1 MPFLL
6 IKFSVNIKTD
16 NKSEDILMG
25 IETIIHFLEHTV
37 LADMVAICTFT
48 LEMAGIAV
56 LMTSSIKCFIKWLQ
70 KKNHVQLDLAHGTA
84 LALTFKMGGEVLR
97 TVVVREWQELGI
109 LGAIIILRA
118 ALTIM
123 LHWEI
128 KSEENEFTNNQL
140 KDLKKY

>member
-1 MPFLL
+1 
-6 IKFSVNIKTD
+6 
-16 NKSEDILMG
+16 MG
-25 IETIIHFLEHTV
+25 IETIIHFLENTV
-37 LADMVAICTFT
+37 IADVVAICTFL

-56 LMTSSIKCFIKWLQ
+56 LMTTSIKCFIKWLQ
-70 KKNHVQLDLAHGTA
+70 KRSHVQLDLAHGTA

-109 LGAIIILRA
+109 LGAIIVLRA

-128 KSEENEFTNNQL
+128 KSEEKVMDNERL
-140 KDLKKY
+140 KEMKKY

>member
-1 MPFLL
+1 M
-6 IKFSVNIKTD
+6 NIE
-16 NKSEDILMG
+16 SIIYIL
-25 IETIIHFLEHTV
+25 ENTV
-37 LADMVAICTFT
+37 LTDVVSICTFL
-48 LEMAGIAV
+48 LEMAGIIV
-56 LMTSSIKCFIKWLQ
+56 LMTTAAKSFIKWLQ

-109 LGAIIILRA
+109 LGAIILLRA
-118 ALTIM
+118 ALTVM

-128 KSEENEFTNNQL
+128 KSEEKDIDNEKI

>member
-1 MPFLL
+1 M
-6 IKFSVNIKTD
+6 INIE
-16 NKSEDILMG
+16 S
-25 IETIIHFLEHTV
+25 IIHFLEHSFLTDIV
-37 LADMVAICTFT
+37 SICTLL
-48 LEMAGIAV
+48 LEMAGICV
-56 LMTSSIKCFIKWLQ
+56 LMTTSIKCFIKWIQ
-70 KKNHVQLDLAHGTA
+70 KKNHIQLDLAHGTA

-109 LGAIIILRA
+109 LGAIIVLRA

-128 KSEENEFTNNQL
+128 SNEEKVLKSKTS

>member
-1 MPFLL
+1 MNVESL
-6 IKFSVNIKTD
+6 
-16 NKSEDILMG
+16 
-25 IETIIHFLEHTV
+25 IHFLENTV
-37 LADMVAICTFT
+37 LTDVVAICTFL
-48 LEMAGIAV
+48 LEMAGIIV
-56 LMTSSIKCFIKWLQ
+56 LITTSIKCFIKWLK

-109 LGAIIILRA
+109 LGAIIALRA

-128 KSEENEFTNNQL
+128 KSEEKVLDNEKI

>member
-1 MPFLL
+1 
-6 IKFSVNIKTD
+6 
-16 NKSEDILMG
+16 MG
-25 IETIIHFLEHTV
+25 IENMIHFLEHIV
-37 LADMVAICTFT
+37 LTDVVSICTFL
-48 LEMAGIAV
+48 LEMAGVIV
-56 LMTSSIKCFIKWLQ
+56 LMTTSIKCFIKWLQ

-109 LGAIIILRA
+109 LGAIILLRA

-128 KSEENEFTNNQL
+128 KSEEKDLNNENMRE
-140 KDLKKY
+140 LKKY